1 LTEPSV
7 CRATNEGGEVSII
20 DSILSIAQ
28 SQRGK
33 PYRVGGNWTAADA
46 NPPYFD
52 CSELAEWVCLRAGVP
67 LRLAETT
74 YLQYWQCKD
83 ARRVVPVAQ
92 GIATRGAL
100 LFTFTSAQGPIEPPR
115 DVASAER
122 VLVRR
127 HVMFSLGGGRAFG
140 AMNAQ
145 LGTRE
150 VNDLSKVT
158 HAALIPGVDYSGHPP
173 SGGPATRFRQRPDK
187 PWLRRG
193 SVGAAVKEAQSLLIK
208 AGAPVL
214 QTYGP
219 TGNFYD
225 VTLRAV
231 KAFQLRVQSEQHV
244 HMVIDGVIGPVT
256 WGWLLAYAG

>member
-1 LTEPSV
+1 M
-7 CRATNEGGEVSII
+7 NEGGAVTII

-52 CSELAEWVCLRAGVP
+52 CSELTEWVCLRAGVP
-67 LRLAETT
+67 ARLAETT

-83 ARRVVPVAQ
+83 AHRLIPVAQ

-100 LFTFTSAQGPIEPPR
+100 LFTFTNGAGPIEPPR
-115 DVASAER
+115 DAASAER

-127 HVMFSLGGGRAFG
+127 HVMFSLGGGRGFG
-140 AMNAQ
+140 SMNTE

-150 VNDLSKVT
+150 VSDLSKVT
-158 HAALIPGVDYSGHPP
+158 HAALIPGVDYTSRPP
-173 SGGPATRFRQRPDK
+173 AGGPASRFRQRPDK

-193 SVGAAVKEAQSLLIK
+193 SVGPAVKEAQRLLIEI
-208 AGAPVL
+208 GAPEL
-214 QTYGP
+214 RTYGP
-219 TGNFYD
+219 TGKFYD

-231 KAFQLRVQSEQHV
+231 RAFQQRVRTEQHV
-244 HMVIDGVIGPVT
+244 PMVIDGVIGPVT
-256 WGWLLAYAG
+256 WGWLVAYAG

>member
-1 LTEPSV
+1 VT
-7 CRATNEGGEVSII
+7 TI

-33 PYRVGGNWTAADA
+33 PYRVGGNWSAADA

-52 CSELAEWVCLRAGVP
+52 CSELTEWACLRAGVP
-67 LRLAETT
+67 TRLAETT

-83 ARRVVPVAQ
+83 ARRVIPVAQ
-92 GIATRGAL
+92 GVSTRGAL
-100 LFTFTSAQGPIEPPR
+100 LFTFTDAHGAIEPPR

-127 HVMFSLGGGRAFG
+127 HVMFSLGGGHGFG
-140 AMNAQ
+140 AMNAE

-150 VNDLSKVT
+150 VADLSKVT
-158 HAALIPGVDYSGHPP
+158 HAALIPGVDYSPRPP
-173 SGGPATRFRQRPDK
+173 TGGPATRFHRRPDK

-193 SVGAAVKEAQSLLIK
+193 AVGAAVKEAQQLLIR
-208 AGAPVL
+208 AGAPEL
-214 QTYGP
+214 ATYGP

-231 KAFQLRVQSEQHV
+231 RAFQQRVQSEQHV
-244 HMVIDGVIGPVT
+244 SMVIDGVIGPVT